1 MIWVSMLTEFMEV
14 NELSFKETYNG
25 WTNYETWCLNIW
37 IDNDQYLNER
47 KAELV
52 REVTLHYDDKQ
63 VYELSLLLE
72 SMVEELK
79 DNALEV
85 GLLSDLLGGAIG
97 KINFYEL
104 AEHYINDFNEDFKR
118 YQEENEE
125 LKKERLA
132 NFNQS

>member
-14 NELSFKETYNG
+14 NELSFNETYNG

-37 IDNDQYLNER
+37 IDNDQYLAER

-125 LKKERLA
+125 LRKERLA

>member
-1 MIWVSMLTEFMEV
+1 MLTEFMEV

-37 IDNDQYLNER
+37 IDNDQYLAER
-47 KAELV
+47 KAELI

-63 VYELSLLLE
+63 AYELSLLLE
-72 SMVEELK
+72 NMVEELK

-97 KINFYEL
+97 KINFFEL
-104 AEHYINDFNEDFKR
+104 AEHYIEDFNEDFKR

-125 LKKERLA
+125 LRKERLA
-132 NFNQS
+132 NFNKS

>member
-14 NELSFKETYNG
+14 NELSFNETYNG

-37 IDNDQYLNER
+37 IDNDQYLAER

-104 AEHYINDFNEDFKR
+104 AEHYIEDFNEDFKR

-125 LKKERLA
+125 LRKERLA

>member
-1 MIWVSMLTEFMEV
+1 MLTEFMEV
-14 NELSFKETYNG
+14 NELSFNETYNG

-37 IDNDQYLNER
+37 IDNDQYLAER

-118 YQEENEE
+118 YQEENEK

>member
-1 MIWVSMLTEFMEV
+1 MLTEYMEV

-47 KAELV
+47 KAELI

-63 VYELSLLLE
+63 AYELSLLLE
-72 SMVEELK
+72 NMVEELK

-97 KINFYEL
+97 KINFFEL
-104 AEHYINDFNEDFKR
+104 AEHYIEDFNEDFKR

-125 LKKERLA
+125 LRKERLA
-132 NFNQS
+132 NFNKS

>member
-14 NELSFKETYNG
+14 NELSFNETYNG

-37 IDNDQYLNER
+37 IDNDQYLAER

>member
-1 MIWVSMLTEFMEV
+1 MSKQER
-14 NELSFKETYNG
+14 YNG

-104 AEHYINDFNEDFKR
+104 AEHYIEDFNEDFKR

-125 LKKERLA
+125 LRKERLA

>member
-14 NELSFKETYNG
+14 NELSFNETYNG

-125 LKKERLA
+125 LRKERLA

>member
-14 NELSFKETYNG
+14 NELSFNETYNG
-25 WTNYETWCLNIW
+25 WTNYETWCLNNW
-37 IDNDQYLNER
+37 IDNDQYLAER

-104 AEHYINDFNEDFKR
+104 AEHYIEDFNEDFKR

-125 LKKERLA
+125 LRKERLA

>member
-1 MIWVSMLTEFMEV
+1 MIWVSMLTEYMEV

-37 IDNDQYLNER
+37 IDNDQYLAER
-47 KAELV
+47 KAELI

-63 VYELSLLLE
+63 AYELSLLLE
-72 SMVEELK
+72 NMVEELK
-79 DNALEV
+79 EDALEV

-97 KINFYEL
+97 KINFFEL
-104 AEHYINDFNEDFKR
+104 AEHYIEDFNEDFKR

-125 LKKERLA
+125 LRKERLA

>member
-1 MIWVSMLTEFMEV
+1 MNKGGFMSEH
-14 NELSFKETYNG
+14 ERYNG

-37 IDNDQYLNER
+37 IDNDQYLAER
-47 KAELV
+47 KAELI
-52 REVTLHYDDKQ
+52 REVSINYDDRQ

-72 SMVEELK
+72 SMVEELRE
-79 DNALEV
+79 DALQV

-104 AEHYINDFNEDFKR
+104 AKHYWEDFNEDFKR

-132 NFNQS
+132 NLEQS

>member
-1 MIWVSMLTEFMEV
+1 MIWVSMLTEYMEV

-37 IDNDQYLNER
+37 IDNDQYLAER
-47 KAELV
+47 KAELI

-63 VYELSLLLE
+63 AYELSLLLE
-72 SMVEELK
+72 NMVEELK

-97 KINFYEL
+97 KINFFEL
-104 AEHYINDFNEDFKR
+104 AEHYIEDFNEDFKR

-125 LKKERLA
+125 LRKERLA
-132 NFNQS
+132 NFNKS

>member
-1 MIWVSMLTEFMEV
+1 MIWVSMLTEYMEV

-47 KAELV
+47 KAELI

-63 VYELSLLLE
+63 AYELSLLLE
-72 SMVEELK
+72 NMVEELK

-97 KINFYEL
+97 KINFFEL
-104 AEHYINDFNEDFKR
+104 AEHYIEDFNEDFKR

-125 LKKERLA
+125 LRKERLA
-132 NFNQS
+132 NFNKS

>member
-37 IDNDQYLNER
+37 IDNDQYLAER
-47 KAELV
+47 KAELI

-63 VYELSLLLE
+63 AYELSLLLE
-72 SMVEELK
+72 NMVEELK

-97 KINFYEL
+97 KINFFEL
-104 AEHYINDFNEDFKR
+104 AEHYIEDFNEDFKR

-125 LKKERLA
+125 LRKERLA
-132 NFNQS
+132 NFNKS

>member
-1 MIWVSMLTEFMEV
+1 MNKGGFMSEH
-14 NELSFKETYNG
+14 EKYNG

-37 IDNDQYLNER
+37 IDNDQYLAER
-47 KAELV
+47 KAELI
-52 REVTLHYDDKQ
+52 REVSINYDDRQ

-72 SMVEELK
+72 SMVEELRE
-79 DNALEV
+79 DALQV

-104 AEHYINDFNEDFKR
+104 AQHYWEDFNEDFKR

-125 LKKERLA
+125 LRKERLA

>member
-1 MIWVSMLTEFMEV
+1 MLTEFMEV
-14 NELSFKETYNG
+14 NELSFNETYNG

-37 IDNDQYLNER
+37 IDNDQYLAER

-97 KINFYEL
+97 NINFYEL
-104 AEHYINDFNEDFKR
+104 AEHYIEDFNEDFKR

>member
-1 MIWVSMLTEFMEV
+1 MIWVSMLTEYMEV

-47 KAELV
+47 KAELI

-63 VYELSLLLE
+63 AYELSLLLE
-72 SMVEELK
+72 NMVEELK
-79 DNALEV
+79 EDALEV
-85 GLLSDLLGGAIG
+85 GLLSVLLGGAIG
-97 KINFYEL
+97 KINFFEL
-104 AEHYINDFNEDFKR
+104 AEHYIEDFNEDFKR

-125 LKKERLA
+125 LRKERLA
-132 NFNQS
+132 NFNKS

>member
-47 KAELV
+47 KAELI

-63 VYELSLLLE
+63 AYELSLLLE
-72 SMVEELK
+72 NMVEELK

-97 KINFYEL
+97 KINFFEL
-104 AEHYINDFNEDFKR
+104 AEHYIEDFNEDFKR

-125 LKKERLA
+125 LRKERLA
-132 NFNQS
+132 NFNKS

>member
-14 NELSFKETYNG
+14 NELSFNETYNG

-104 AEHYINDFNEDFKR
+104 AEHYIEDFNEDFKR

-125 LKKERLA
+125 LRKERLA

>member
-1 MIWVSMLTEFMEV
+1 MLTEYMEV

-37 IDNDQYLNER
+37 IDNDQYLAER
-47 KAELV
+47 KAELI

-63 VYELSLLLE
+63 AYELSLLLE

-79 DNALEV
+79 EDALEV

-97 KINFYEL
+97 KINFFEL
-104 AEHYINDFNEDFKR
+104 AEHYLDDFNEDFKR

-125 LKKERLA
+125 LRKERLA

>member
-1 MIWVSMLTEFMEV
+1 MNRGGFMSEH
-14 NELSFKETYNG
+14 ERYNG

-37 IDNDQYLNER
+37 IDNDQYLYER
-47 KAELV
+47 KAELI
-52 REVTLHYDDKQ
+52 REVSIHYDDKQ

-79 DNALEV
+79 EGVLEV

-104 AEHYINDFNEDFKR
+104 AEHYWEDFNEDFKR
-118 YQEENEE
+118 YQAENEE
-125 LKKERLA
+125 LKQERLA
-132 NFNQS
+132 NLKQP

>member
-1 MIWVSMLTEFMEV
+1 MSEHER
-14 NELSFKETYNG
+14 YNG

-37 IDNDQYLNER
+37 IDNDQYLAER
-47 KAELV
+47 KAELI
-52 REVTLHYDDKQ
+52 REVSIHYDDKQ

-72 SMVEELK
+72 SMVEELRE
-79 DNALEV
+79 DALQV

-104 AEHYINDFNEDFKR
+104 AQHYWEDFNEDFKR

-132 NFNQS
+132 NLEQS

>member
-37 IDNDQYLNER
+37 IDNDQYLAER

-125 LKKERLA
+125 LRKERLA

>member
-1 MIWVSMLTEFMEV
+1 MLTEYMEV

-47 KAELV
+47 KAELI

-63 VYELSLLLE
+63 AYELSLLLE
-72 SMVEELK
+72 NMVEELK

-97 KINFYEL
+97 KINFFEL
-104 AEHYINDFNEDFKR
+104 AEHYIEDFNEDFKR

-125 LKKERLA
+125 LRKERLA

>member
-1 MIWVSMLTEFMEV
+1 MLTEFMEV

-47 KAELV
+47 KAELI

-63 VYELSLLLE
+63 AYELSLLLE
-72 SMVEELK
+72 NMVEELK

-97 KINFYEL
+97 KINFFEL
-104 AEHYINDFNEDFKR
+104 AEHYIEDFNEDFKR

-125 LKKERLA
+125 LRKERLA
-132 NFNQS
+132 NFNKS

>member
-14 NELSFKETYNG
+14 NELSFNETYNG

-37 IDNDQYLNER
+37 IDNDQYLAER

-104 AEHYINDFNEDFKR
+104 AEHYIEDFNEDFKR

>member
-1 MIWVSMLTEFMEV
+1 MIWVSMLTEYMEV

-37 IDNDQYLNER
+37 IDNDQYLAEK
-47 KAELV
+47 KAELI

-63 VYELSLLLE
+63 AYELSLLLE
-72 SMVEELK
+72 NMVEELK

-97 KINFYEL
+97 KINFFEL
-104 AEHYINDFNEDFKR
+104 AEHYIEDFNEDFKR

-125 LKKERLA
+125 LRKERLA
-132 NFNQS
+132 NFNKS